1 MAFFQ
6 NHFCNRDLRRDA
18 MEMHQVRYFLGVA
31 RTLNFTRA
39 AEECNVSQPSLTRAI
54 RQLEEEL
61 GGDLLLRERP
71 HAQLTDLGRRMEP
84 LLRQCYESALGARS
98 LASSIKSGEI
108 GSLRIALSG
117 TIDTTLLMPHIVE
130 LRKQFARLEIKLL
143 RGTAAQIAEVMK
155 AGDAELAVAS
165 SLDNAWDRLDAWSLF
180 TENFVLVANDRHQFT
195 SGVPTQLSD
204 LRNETLLI
212 GTYCENCG
220 ALADLLRRANLDVD
234 HAHELPSER
243 DLAVF
248 LEQDLG
254 IAFVPQSTLFAKFVM
269 RAPVAGLDLRRTV
282 SLYGVAGRQRTPTA
296 NMIMKML
303 RAADWSRF
311 AT

>member
-1 MAFFQ
+1 
-6 NHFCNRDLRRDA
+6 
-18 MEMHQVRYFLGVA
+18 
-31 RTLNFTRA
+31 
-39 AEECNVSQPSLTRAI
+39 
-54 RQLEEEL
+54 
-61 GGDLLLRERP
+61 
-71 HAQLTDLGRRMEP
+71 MEP

-108 GSLRIALSG
+108 GSLRIALSA

-130 LRKQFARLEIKLL
+130 LRKQFGRLEIKLL
-143 RGTAAQIAEVMK
+143 RGTAVQIAEVMK
-155 AGDAELAVAS
+155 AGNAELAVAS

-254 IAFVPQSTLFAKFVM
+254 IAFVPQSTSFAKFVM

-282 SLYGVAGRQRTPTA
+282 SLYGVAGRQRTPVA
-296 NMIMKML
+296 NMIVKML
-303 RAADWSRF
+303 RAADWSRC